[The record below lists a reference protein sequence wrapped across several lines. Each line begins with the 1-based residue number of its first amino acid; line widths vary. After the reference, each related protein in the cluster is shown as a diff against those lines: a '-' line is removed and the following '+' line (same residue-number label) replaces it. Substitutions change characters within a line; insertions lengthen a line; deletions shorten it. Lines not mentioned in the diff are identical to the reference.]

1 MNRVFAIEQG
11 ITLMRTGRVA
21 SGLGVDPQTVRAWVD
36 NPTVNYLFSDKARGI
51 NVTQREFSEKD
62 YLILNTIRYFR
73 MNDRIEDW
81 DEIGQLVKIRVNS
94 NELIAEVPQDAF
106 INDPRTVTITQAE
119 QSAKAAATLAEL
131 QEANKMIQS
140 LSSTIDSLVQEKER
154 LREEGRERE
163 QGYIEMIAK
172 LNREIGR
179 LEGELKAIKDRSTA
193 TGQSFPPSGLQ

>member
-21 SGLGVDPQTVRAWVD
+21 SGLVVDPQTVRAWVD

-119 QSAKAAATLAEL
+119 QSAKAAATLL
-131 QEANKMIQS
+131 
-140 LSSTIDSLVQEKER
+140 
-154 LREEGRERE
+154 
-163 QGYIEMIAK
+163 AK
-172 LNREIGR
+172 
-179 LEGELKAIKDRSTA
+179 
-193 TGQSFPPSGLQ
+193 TG